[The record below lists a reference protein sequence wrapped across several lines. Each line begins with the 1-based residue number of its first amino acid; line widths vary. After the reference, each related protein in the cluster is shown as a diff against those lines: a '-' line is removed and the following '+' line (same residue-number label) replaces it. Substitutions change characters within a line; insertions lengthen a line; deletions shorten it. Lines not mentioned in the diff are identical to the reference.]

1 MSHSDYNIIS
11 SSIINAAVEVH
22 KVFGP
27 GLLESV
33 YEKALVW
40 EMRQV
45 GLFVQEQ
52 VPIDV
57 TFKDIEIK
65 NGYFAD
71 IIVEDKIIL
80 ELKAIENILPVHKAQ
95 LLSYLKLADKK
106 LGLLLNFH
114 VKFLKQG
121 ITRVINGEL

>member
-57 TFKDIEIK
+57 TFKDLEIK